1 MRREKIPRR
10 MAGLIACGERKSR
23 QSAAKVSQI
32 QGIQHICSRPGL
44 FWNGAG
50 RPVKPTGS
58 HTVVPPTSDWAK
70 GKMAEDTLTTSG
82 IGRHGATR
90 LPSVDVDSFNIEL
103 KDDDGFLGDR
113 ASKGAFRKI
122 LDTLRKPLK
131 KNGED
136 PLGSKSAEAI
146 GKSGLDEAL
155 VGDDIGAAALVHG
168 AIEEFAQELAYV
180 TRRFLKTKGWADTER
195 IVVGGGFRESR
206 VGELAIARTDIILKA
221 EDFKVEMVP
230 IRFDPDDAGLI
241 GCLHLAPSWI
251 FEAHD
256 SILAVDIG
264 GTNIRC
270 GVVETRWKKAPDLSK
285 ASVWKSELWRHADD
299 EPTREGTVK
308 RLVKMLKELIAAA
321 DTEGLKLAPFIG
333 IACPGVINEDGSI
346 EKGAQNLPG
355 NWESSKF
362 NLPTSLVEAIPE
374 IGDHDTAVLMHND
387 GVAQGL
393 SEVPFM
399 QDVERWGVLTIGT
412 GLGNARFTNRRKDKG
427 KSGNDDKDKDE
438 KKDKKSKD

>member
-1 MRREKIPRR
+1 
-10 MAGLIACGERKSR
+10 
-23 QSAAKVSQI
+23 
-32 QGIQHICSRPGL
+32 
-44 FWNGAG
+44 
-50 RPVKPTGS
+50 
-58 HTVVPPTSDWAK
+58 
-70 GKMAEDTLTTSG
+70 MAEENVATTG
-82 IGRHGATR
+82 IARHGATR

-131 KNGED
+131 KNGDD
-136 PLGSKSAEAI
+136 PLGSKSAEEI
-146 GKSGLDEAL
+146 GKATLDEAL
-155 VGDDIGAAALVHG
+155 VGDDIHASALVHG

-180 TRRFLKTKGWADTER
+180 TGRFLKTKAWADTER

-221 EDFKVEMVP
+221 ENFKVDVLP
-230 IRFDPDDAGLI
+230 IRFHPDEAGLI

-251 FEAHD
+251 FEAQD

-299 EPTREGTVK
+299 EPTREGAVK
-308 RLVKMLKELIAAA
+308 RLVKMLKGLIAAA
-321 DTEGLKLAPFIG
+321 DAKGLKLAPFIG

-362 NLPTSLVEAIPE
+362 NLPASLVEAIPE
-374 IGDHDTAVLMHND
+374 IGGHDTAVLMHND

-399 QDVERWGVLTIGT
+399 QDVDRWGVLTIGT
-412 GLGNARFTNRRKDKG
+412 GLGNARFSNRKKDK
-427 KSGNDDKDKDE
+427 DDKKDDKKEKDE
-438 KKDKKSKD
+438 KKEKKSKD

>member
-1 MRREKIPRR
+1 
-10 MAGLIACGERKSR
+10 
-23 QSAAKVSQI
+23 
-32 QGIQHICSRPGL
+32 
-44 FWNGAG
+44 
-50 RPVKPTGS
+50 
-58 HTVVPPTSDWAK
+58 
-70 GKMAEDTLTTSG
+70 MAEETMTTVG
-82 IGRHGATR
+82 IGRHGAAR

-122 LDTLRKPLK
+122 LDDLRKPLK
-131 KNGED
+131 KNGDD
-136 PLGSKSAEAI
+136 PLGGKSAEKI
-146 GKSGLDEAL
+146 SKSELDAAL
-155 VGDDIGAAALVHG
+155 MGEDVGAAALVHG
-168 AIEEFAQELAYV
+168 AIEEFASELAYV
-180 TRRFLKTKGWADTER
+180 TSKFLKTKAWADTER
-195 IVVGGGFRESR
+195 IVVGGGFRQSR
-206 VGELAIARTDIILKA
+206 VGEIAIARTDILLKA
-221 EDFKVEMVP
+221 QGFEVDLVP

-251 FEAHD
+251 FEAYD

-285 ASVWKSELWRHADD
+285 ASVWHSDLWRHADD
-299 EPTREGTVK
+299 EPTREGAVK
-308 RLVKMLKELIAAA
+308 RLVKMLKGLFEEA

-346 EKGAQNLPG
+346 AKGAQNLPG

-362 NLPTSLVEAIPE
+362 NLPASLVEAIPA

-399 QDVERWGVLTIGT
+399 QDVDHWGVLTIGT
-412 GLGNARFTNRRKDKG
+412 GLGNARFTNRHKDKE
-427 KSGNDDKDKDE
+427 KDE
-438 KKDKKSKD
+438 KRDDDKKEKKNKD

>member
-1 MRREKIPRR
+1 
-10 MAGLIACGERKSR
+10 
-23 QSAAKVSQI
+23 
-32 QGIQHICSRPGL
+32 
-44 FWNGAG
+44 
-50 RPVKPTGS
+50 
-58 HTVVPPTSDWAK
+58 
-70 GKMAEDTLTTSG
+70 MAEDTVTTTG
-82 IGRHGATR
+82 IARHGATR

-131 KNGED
+131 KNGDD
-136 PLGSKSAEAI
+136 PLGSKPAEDI
-146 GKSGLDEAL
+146 GKNALDEAL
-155 VGDDIGAAALVHG
+155 VGDDINASALVHG
-168 AIEEFAQELAYV
+168 AIEEFAQEFAYV
-180 TRRFLKTKGWADTER
+180 TQRFLKTKAWADTER
-195 IVVGGGFRESR
+195 IVVGGGFRQSR
-206 VGELAIARTDIILKA
+206 VGELAIARTDNLLKA
-221 EDFKVEMVP
+221 EGLKVDLVP
-230 IRFDPDDAGLI
+230 IRFHPDEAGLI

-285 ASVWKSELWRHADD
+285 AAVWKFDLWRHADD
-299 EPTREGTVK
+299 EPTREGAVK
-308 RLVKMLKELIAAA
+308 RLVKMLKDLIATA
-321 DTEGLKLAPFIG
+321 DAEGLKLAPFIG

-362 NLPTSLVEAIPE
+362 NLPASLVEAIPQ
-374 IGDHDTAVLMHND
+374 IGDHDTAILMHND

-399 QDVERWGVLTIGT
+399 QDVDRWGVLTIGT
-412 GLGNARFTNRRKDKG
+412 GLGNARFTNRRKDKD
-427 KSGNDDKDKDE
+427 NDKKDKADKDKKDN
-438 KKDKKSKD
+438 KKGKD

>member
-1 MRREKIPRR
+1 
-10 MAGLIACGERKSR
+10 
-23 QSAAKVSQI
+23 
-32 QGIQHICSRPGL
+32 
-44 FWNGAG
+44 
-50 RPVKPTGS
+50 
-58 HTVVPPTSDWAK
+58 
-70 GKMAEDTLTTSG
+70 MAEDIVTTTG
-82 IGRHGATR
+82 IARHGATR
-90 LPSVDVDSFNIEL
+90 LPSGDVDSFNIEL

-113 ASKGAFRKI
+113 ASKRAFRKI
-122 LDTLRKPLK
+122 LDSLRKPLK
-131 KNGED
+131 DNGDD
-136 PLGSKSAEAI
+136 PLGKKASADIPKSE
-146 GKSGLDEAL
+146 LDEAL

-168 AIEEFAQELAYV
+168 AIEEFAQELAHV
-180 TRRFLKTKGWADTER
+180 TRRFLKTKAWADTER

-206 VGELAIARTDIILKA
+206 VGELAIARAGIILKSD
-221 EDFKVEMVP
+221 DFRGDLVP
-230 IRFDPDDAGLI
+230 IRFHPDDAALI
-241 GCLHLAPSWI
+241 GALHLAPSWI
-251 FEAHD
+251 FEGYD

-299 EPTREGTVK
+299 EPTREGAVK
-308 RLVKMLKELIAAA
+308 RLVKMLKGLIAEAH
-321 DTEGLKLAPFIG
+321 TEGRKY
-333 IACPGVINEDGSI
+333 
-346 EKGAQNLPG
+346 NLPA
-355 NWESSKF
+355 
-362 NLPTSLVEAIPE
+362 SLVEAIPE
-374 IGDHDTAVLMHND
+374 IGGHDTAVLMHND